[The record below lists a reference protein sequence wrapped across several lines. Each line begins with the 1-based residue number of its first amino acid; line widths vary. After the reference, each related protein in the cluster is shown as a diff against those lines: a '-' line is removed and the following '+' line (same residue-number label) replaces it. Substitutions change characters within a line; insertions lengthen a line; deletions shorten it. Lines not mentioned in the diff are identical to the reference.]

1 MKLKILDW
9 LWLRML
15 LVLLTLFFCWYFS
28 IYYVL
33 HRHGDIAVTYWS
45 QGIYV
50 IPVIVFAFVKADK
63 ILYKNQIIR
72 NHNLCYMLLSCS
84 LAILLYFPAFFIFIQ
99 LLFFFSFLL

>member
-15 LVLLTLFFCWYFS
+15 LVLITLFFCWYFRA
-28 IYYVL
+28 YYVL

-50 IPVIVFAFVKADK
+50 IPVKEDT
-63 ILYKNQIIR
+63 LY
-72 NHNLCYMLLSCS
+72 LSYPPETVVGRQEAEAKTCVTFTPKPHTKRYS
-84 LAILLYFPAFFIFIQ
+84 
-99 LLFFFSFLL
+99 